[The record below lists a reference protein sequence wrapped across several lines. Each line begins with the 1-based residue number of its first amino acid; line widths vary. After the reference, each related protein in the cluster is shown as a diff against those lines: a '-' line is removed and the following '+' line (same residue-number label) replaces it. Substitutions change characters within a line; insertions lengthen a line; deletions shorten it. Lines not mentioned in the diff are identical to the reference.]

1 MTQSTNEAIAA
12 LARSA
17 RIASRQLRSVSA
29 AAKNG
34 ALEAI
39 AAALTKRSG
48 EILAANEKDV
58 ERGRASG
65 MSDGLLD
72 RLTLTEERIDQIA
85 EACRELKALPDPVG
99 KSSGYRLPN
108 GLEVAQVRVPLGV
121 IGMIYEARPNVTV
134 DAATLAL
141 KSGNAVLLRG
151 GSAAKE
157 SNEILCAVMREAIAG
172 AGLPADAITSI
183 DAYGREGAAALMA
196 ARGLIDVL
204 IPRGGR
210 ELIDAVC
217 TTAQVPVIE
226 TGTGNCH
233 VYLHADADPADAR
246 RLVLNAK
253 THRVGVCNAAETL
266 LLHAGFSQSRE
277 VLADLSGAGVTLH
290 CDERAAEI
298 ATGLDDI
305 LAATESD
312 WETEYL
318 SMDMAVRVVDS
329 LDEALEHISRY
340 GSGHTEAIVTTS
352 LEARAQF
359 IEGVDAAAV
368 MVNASTRFTDG
379 GQLGLGAEIGIS
391 TQKLHA
397 RGPMGLGALTTTTW
411 LVEGEGHVR
420 D

>member
-1 MTQSTNEAIAA
+1 MTQSTTEAIAA

-17 RIASRQLRSVSA
+17 RIASRQLRSLST
-29 AAKNG
+29 AAKNE

-39 AAALTKRSG
+39 AAALTQRSG

-65 MSDGLLD
+65 MSAGLLD
-72 RLTLTEERIDQIA
+72 RLTLTEERIDSIA
-85 EACRELKALPDPVG
+85 QACRDLTALPDPVG
-99 KSSGYRLPN
+99 QRTGYQLPN
-108 GLEVAQVRVPLGV
+108 GLKVAQVRVPLGV

-151 GSAAKE
+151 GSAAKD
-157 SNEILCAVMREAIAG
+157 SNEVLCAVMREAIAG
-172 AGLPADAITSI
+172 VGLPADSITSI
-183 DAYGREGAAALMA
+183 DAYGREGAQALME

-210 ELIDAVC
+210 ELIDTVC

-233 VYLHADADPADAR
+233 VYLHADADPADAQR
-246 RLVLNAK
+246 IVLNAK

-266 LLHAGFSQSRE
+266 LLHAGFEPARDILQ
-277 VLADLSGAGVTLH
+277 ALSKAGVTLH
-290 CDERAAEI
+290 VDERAAEI
-298 ATGLDDI
+298 ARGLPGVT
-305 LAATESD
+305 AATEED
-312 WETEYL
+312 WATEYL
-318 SMDMAVRVVDS
+318 SLDLAVRVVDS
-329 LDEALEHISRY
+329 LEEALSHISAY
-340 GSGHTEAIVTTS
+340 GSGHTEAIVTAS
-352 LEARAQF
+352 LDARAAF
-359 IEGVDAAAV
+359 TEGVDAAAV

-397 RGPMGLGALTTTTW
+397 RGPMGLSALTTTTW
-411 LVEGEGHVR
+411 LIEGEGHVR